1 LWIAKV
7 PSSSSQTGVR
17 QNAVDVN
24 AISPVSVRPII
35 EVVAGLCAAGLCLAA
50 CASSGDLP
58 LPDRSRL
65 AGSLASLRHDGV
77 DVAAPLTVSA
87 VAVLAV
93 WNDPNL
99 RTVRAQSGVAR
110 AQVLQAGFLPN
121 PQVTGAAL
129 PLVAGVGTTMAWNA
143 GISEDIR
150 ALITLSSRR
159 RTASADAGQVNA
171 QILWQEWQVIGQARL
186 VAVDLIEGQ
195 RSLTLL
201 ERNRELL
208 AARYEKSRR
217 AVAAGDETLAVS
229 APDLAALQ
237 TTTTQISD
245 LQRQQLARR
254 HQLNAL
260 LGLSPEVSVTLNPT
274 PDLPAWNADLAMSAL
289 PSLADRRPDL
299 VALRLGYRAQ
309 NEKLRTAVL
318 SQFPN
323 LTLGVTGGSDNANV
337 RNFGPQVSLELPIF
351 NQNQGNIAIEKA
363 TRQLLHDEYAARLTA
378 ANGQVRAMVAE
389 IGLLSRQ
396 LETVRRDLALTRRA
410 AEQAD
415 AAFKAGNL
423 DERAYVDFVSA
434 RLTKEQEIVTIEQSL
449 LEQQVAIATLIGAGM
464 PPIAVPGE
472 ESHQ

>member
-1 LWIAKV
+1 
-7 PSSSSQTGVR
+7 
-17 QNAVDVN
+17 
-24 AISPVSVRPII
+24 
-35 EVVAGLCAAGLCLAA
+35 
-50 CASSGDLP
+50 
-58 LPDRSRL
+58 
-65 AGSLASLRHDGV
+65 
-77 DVAAPLTVSA
+77 
-87 VAVLAV
+87 
-93 WNDPNL
+93 
-99 RTVRAQSGVAR
+99 
-110 AQVLQAGFLPN
+110 
-121 PQVTGAAL
+121 
-129 PLVAGVGTTMAWNA
+129 
-143 GISEDIR
+143 
-150 ALITLSSRR
+150 
-159 RTASADAGQVNA
+159 
-171 QILWQEWQVIGQARL
+171 
-186 VAVDLIEGQ
+186 
-195 RSLTLL
+195 
-201 ERNRELL
+201 
-208 AARYEKSRR
+208 
-217 AVAAGDETLAVS
+217 
-229 APDLAALQ
+229 
-237 TTTTQISD
+237 
-245 LQRQQLARR
+245 
-254 HQLNAL
+254 LNAL
-260 LGLSPEVSVTLNPT
+260 LGLAPEVAVTLNPA

-289 PSLADRRPDL
+289 PTLADRRPDL

-363 TRQLLHDEYAARLTA
+363 TRQQLHDEYAARLTA
-378 ANGQVRAMVAE
+378 ADGQVRAMVAE

-472 ESHQ
+472 EPHQ